1 MMNTDDTSI
10 RNPITIDLNEFVTDS
25 SNTSDQWL
33 FRKLMISYNEDT
45 GDINTKVFESG
56 DLSDD
61 KNFIFLCVSQVNQR
75 YERPFNG
82 TNQNFFVS
90 QYRILFIIYSI
101 EF

>member
-1 MMNTDDTSI
+1 
-10 RNPITIDLNEFVTDS
+10 
-25 SNTSDQWL
+25 
-33 FRKLMISYNEDT
+33 MISYDEDT

-56 DLSDD
+56 NLSDD

-82 TNQNFFVS
+82 TNQNSFVS
-90 QYRILFIIYSI
+90 QYKILFIIYSI

>member
-1 MMNTDDTSI
+1 MMSTDDTSI
-10 RNPITIDLNEFVTDS
+10 RNPITIDLNELVIDS

-33 FRKLMISYNEDT
+33 FRKLMISYDEDT

-82 TNQNFFVS
+82 TNQNFFVRK
-90 QYRILFIIYSI
+90 YRILFIIYGI